1 MKVMNSYK
9 NISLGQIP
17 EEWQV
22 NQLKE
27 LYPNI
32 RNGFVG
38 TATPYYVSKGVKYL
52 QGKNVKKGS
61 IDPKNI
67 IYISNEFHEKQKKS
81 QLRTNDIVMVQS
93 GHVGESAIVT
103 EEYDNSNCHALLIL
117 TPKKNVSSR
126 FYSYLFNS
134 DFGLRIINRIKTGN
148 TVAHILSSDIKK
160 VVVPTPPEK
169 EQKKIADILYTWDKA
184 VKLKQQLIDLKKEQ
198 KKGLMQKLLTGE
210 VRLKGFN
217 DDFKKVKLKDNI
229 IEVRNR
235 NRDNIPIP
243 ILSVTNSNGFVKQTQ
258 HFGKRIASIDVSK
271 YKIVSKG
278 EFAYNP
284 SRVNVGSIDRLNEY
298 PQGLL
303 SPMYVIFKANEK
315 KLSPQYLKQYLL
327 SNEFNEKIKGL
338 LEGSVRQSLSFK
350 SLQRLSLLLPMSI
363 QEQESVSQILITLD
377 REIELLEKEIETL
390 KEQKK
395 GLMQQLL
402 TGKTRVK
409 V

>member
-1 MKVMNSYK
+1 M
-9 NISLGQIP
+9 L
-17 EEWQV
+17 
-22 NQLKE
+22 
-27 LYPNI
+27 
-32 RNGFVG
+32 
-38 TATPYYVSKGVKYL
+38 
-52 QGKNVKKGS
+52 
-61 IDPKNI
+61 
-67 IYISNEFHEKQKKS
+67 
-81 QLRTNDIVMVQS
+81 
-93 GHVGESAIVT
+93 
-103 EEYDNSNCHALLIL
+103 NSNRVNNWVEKKIIDICPLQRGYDLPKRKIIRGEYPVGYSNGILEYHNEYKAEGPGVFTGRSGTIGKVNYVEKNYWPHNTTLWVTDFKDNVPKYIYYLL
-117 TPKKNVSSR
+117 KH
-126 FYSYLFNS
+126 
-134 DFGLRIINRIKTGN
+134 IKLERYNAGTG
-148 TVAHILSSDIKK
+148 
-160 VVVPTPPEK
+160 VPTLNRNDVHGLKIAIPPIK
-169 EQKKIADILYTWDKA
+169 EQERIAAILDTWDKA
-184 VKLKQQLIDLKKEQ
+184 IELKQQLIDLKREQ

>member
-1 MKVMNSYK
+1 M
-9 NISLGQIP
+9 L
-17 EEWQV
+17 
-22 NQLKE
+22 
-27 LYPNI
+27 
-32 RNGFVG
+32 
-38 TATPYYVSKGVKYL
+38 
-52 QGKNVKKGS
+52 
-61 IDPKNI
+61 
-67 IYISNEFHEKQKKS
+67 
-81 QLRTNDIVMVQS
+81 
-93 GHVGESAIVT
+93 
-103 EEYDNSNCHALLIL
+103 NSNRVNNWVEKKIIDICPLQRGYDLPKRKIIRGEYPVGYSNGILEYHNEYKAEGPGVFTGRSGTIGKVNYVEKNYWPHNTTLWVTDFKDNVPKYIYYLL
-117 TPKKNVSSR
+117 KH
-126 FYSYLFNS
+126 
-134 DFGLRIINRIKTGN
+134 IKLERYNAGTG
-148 TVAHILSSDIKK
+148 
-160 VVVPTPPEK
+160 VPTLNRNDVHGLKIAIPPIK
-169 EQKKIADILYTWDKA
+169 EQERIAAILDTWDKA
-184 VKLKQQLIDLKKEQ
+184 IELKQQLIDLKKEQ